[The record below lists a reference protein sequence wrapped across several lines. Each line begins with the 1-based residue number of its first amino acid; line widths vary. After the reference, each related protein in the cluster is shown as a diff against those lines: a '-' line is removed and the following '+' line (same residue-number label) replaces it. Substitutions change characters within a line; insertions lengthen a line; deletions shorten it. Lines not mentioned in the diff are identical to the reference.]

1 MGFTGFDELLGAT
14 TSALA
19 AQPWLDRVPCVVRDV
34 RPARLAADRWQ
45 LVDAAGRALP
55 LAPRDHRRLLALSGG
70 HPVHVAAEWD
80 GDALLPLAVLTDGA
94 FERLSA

>member
-1 MGFTGFDELLGAT
+1 
-14 TSALA
+14 
-19 AQPWLDRVPCVVRDV
+19 V
-34 RPARLAADRWQ
+34 RPARTAARDWH

-70 HPVHVAAEWD
+70 HPAHVAAEWD
-80 GDALLPLAVLTDGA
+80 GDALLPLAVLAGGT

>member
-1 MGFTGFDELLGAT
+1 MR
-14 TSALA
+14 SARESAGESDSA
-19 AQPWLDRVPCVVRDV
+19 ASAAASRSVVPVASM
-34 RPARLAADRWQ
+34 RPARTAARDWH

-70 HPVHVAAEWD
+70 HPAHVAAEWD
-80 GDALLPLAVLTDGA
+80 GDALLPLAVLAGGT